1 VDTKRNQNIGYLFL
15 LPAAILIAL
24 FILYPFATA
33 IYKSFFAQRLGIGEL
48 TFCGFKNYISIFRD
62 VDFRAAAKK
71 SLVWAGMSMAL
82 QMTLPLL
89 IALYINRD
97 FRGKIFILAIL
108 LIPWIAPP
116 AGLSMLVKWLLEP
129 QLGIVNTALRK
140 LGIVRQSVNFLG
152 DPRLALPT
160 LIVVTTWQFAPF
172 GVLLLTA
179 TLSTIPPSMYDAMK
193 ADGANRWQIFARLQL
208 PMIGSMIGFLFF
220 VGFVWTFNKF
230 DIIKIITGGGPAGST
245 QTLPLLIYTKA
256 FESFNTSQA
265 AAMSSI
271 IGVGLGLL
279 GFLFFKYM
287 YQHRDW

>member
-1 VDTKRNQNIGYLFL
+1 VESKQNQPIGYLFL
-15 LPAAILIAL
+15 LPAALLIAL
-24 FILYPFATA
+24 FILYPFASA

-48 TFCGFKNYISIFRD
+48 TFCGLKNYISIFKD
-62 VDFRAAAKK
+62 VDFQRAVKK
-71 SLVWAGMSMAL
+71 SFAWAGLSMCL
-82 QMTLPLL
+82 QMTLPLV

-97 FRGKIFILAIL
+97 FKGKIFFLAVL

-129 QLGIVNTALRK
+129 QLGIINKILRM
-140 LGIVRQSVNFLG
+140 LGVIHRSVNFLG
-152 DPRLALPT
+152 DPQLALPT
-160 LIVVTTWQFAPF
+160 LVVVTTWQFAPF

-179 TLSTIPPSMYDAMK
+179 ALSTIPPSMYDAMK
-193 ADGANRWQIFARLQL
+193 ADGATKWQIFTYLQL
-208 PMIGSMIGFLFF
+208 PLIGSMIGFLFF

-256 FESFNTSQA
+256 FESFNTSEA
-265 AAMSSI
+265 AAMSSV
-271 IGVGLGLL
+271 IGIGLALL

-287 YQHRDW
+287 YQQRDW